1 MLAAEELEMAVLEE
15 EAAVEELETAELDDA
30 ALDEELETAA
40 FALEDELG
48 GTLSSVRKVNPL
60 RYISFLA

>member
-15 EAAVEELETAELDDA
+15 EAALEELETAELDDT
-30 ALDEELETAA
+30 ALD
-40 FALEDELG
+40 DELG
-48 GTLSSVRKVNPL
+48 GTLSSVRSVKPL